1 MTDHKRE
8 IHVTLAGAVQPPHA
22 AFNGLAMP
30 SSTFTGLLQPGDYVR
45 NPLQP
50 DWGLGQIQSII
61 GSRITV
67 NFEHQGKLLI
77 DGAEVELAKVD
88 AKDL

>member
-1 MTDHKRE
+1 MVLSGK
-8 IHVTLAGAVQPPHA
+8 
-22 AFNGLAMP
+22 P
-30 SSTFTGLLQPGDYVR
+30 SSLLQPGDYVR

-50 DWGLGQIQSII
+50 DWGLGQIQSMV

-77 DGAEVELAKVD
+77 DGNAVELVRVS

>member
-1 MTDHKRE
+1 MVLPGK
-8 IHVTLAGAVQPPHA
+8 
-22 AFNGLAMP
+22 P
-30 SSTFTGLLQPGDYVR
+30 SSLLQPGDYVR

-50 DWGLGQIQSII
+50 DWGLGQIQSMV

-77 DGAEVELAKVD
+77 DGNAVELVRVS